1 MNSLKGLRFYF
12 APCGIGLGHT
22 SRTIPIA
29 REINKMGGEL
39 LFSTYLEG
47 LDLVKKQ
54 KFPVV
59 PSPSIGWSTDPSG
72 SVNLK
77 KSALEGIGTGT
88 DFLKQLKAEIQ
99 HIKQFK
105 PDIVFSDT
113 RLSSIVAASL
123 LKIPAVLVLNQFQVT
138 VPHEEELLN
147 FYRFVDGS
155 LLTLLGYGWGLS
167 NMILIPDFPNPY
179 TISLHS
185 LRIPKPYKKQVRLI
199 GAIIP
204 EKPDDI
210 KDSIHLRESL
220 GVQKGDVLI
229 YAGISG
235 PRAERIPLLNR
246 LTPVFR
252 SLPAGYKVL
261 MSMGD
266 PLGASEPIHKGNLIM
281 VPWIKNRYHFLKACD
296 IVISRAGHETIMQSI
311 CYRKPSILIP
321 VPKHTE
327 QYSNARRAEELG
339 VASPIH
345 QEEISPEV
353 MVKAISETR
362 NNTSYT
368 EKLKIMN
375 LNNQLSNGIDNCIKA
390 VKEVLNMSHKRA

>member
-1 MNSLKGLRFYF
+1 
-12 APCGIGLGHT
+12 
-22 SRTIPIA
+22 
-29 REINKMGGEL
+29 MGGEL

-47 LDLVKKQ
+47 LELVKKQ
-54 KFPVV
+54 NYPVV
-59 PSPSIGWSTDPSG
+59 ASPSIGWSTDPSG

-88 DFLKQLKAEIQ
+88 DFLKQLKAEI
-99 HIKQFK
+99 HYIKRFK

-113 RLSSIVAASL
+113 RLSSIVAANF
-123 LKIPAVLVLNQFQVT
+123 LKIPAVLVLNQFQVM

-147 FYRFVDGS
+147 LYRIIDGS

-167 NMILIPDFPNPY
+167 NIILIPDFPKPY

-185 LRIPKPYKKQVRLI
+185 LRIPKPYEKQVRFI

-210 KDSIHLRESL
+210 KDETKLRESL
-220 GVQKGDVLI
+220 GVQKNELLI

-246 LTPVFR
+246 LEPIFR
-252 SLPAGYKVL
+252 SLPAEYKIV

-266 PLGASEPIHKGNLIM
+266 PLGASKPIQKGNLIM
-281 VPWIKNRYHFLKACD
+281 VPWIKNRYIFLKACD

-339 VASPIH
+339 IAAPIH
-345 QEEISPEV
+345 QEDLCPEI
-353 MVKAISETR
+353 MMNAINEIG

-368 EKLKIMN
+368 EKLKLMN

-390 VKEVLNMSHKRA
+390 VKEILNMSHKRV